1 MCSNTVTFSY
11 SVFAI
16 SGIMKVSVSE
26 KSLGFDYP
34 GNHKNLIQ
42 QLFAVRRRAKPTVTR
57 SSSYFCA
64 LTKQPGELSSGS
76 NSFQE
81 LTVSVTIGQS
91 VNCGFIH
98 STDHEN
104 SAEAL

>member
-1 MCSNTVTFSY
+1 MKKVLVLIIPEITKTSSNNRSL
-11 SVFAI
+11 
-16 SGIMKVSVSE
+16 SE
-26 KSLGFDYP
+26 EE
-34 GNHKNLIQ
+34 Q
-42 QLFAVRRRAKPTVTR
+42 KPTVTR
-57 SSSYFCA
+57 SSSYCCA
-64 LTKQPGELSSGS
+64 LTKRPGELSSGS
-76 NSFQE
+76 DSFRE

>member
-1 MCSNTVTFSY
+1 MVLIITEITKTSSNNCSQ
-11 SVFAI
+11 
-16 SGIMKVSVSE
+16 SE
-26 KSLGFDYP
+26 EEQKS
-34 GNHKNLIQ
+34 
-42 QLFAVRRRAKPTVTR
+42 TVTR

-64 LTKQPGELSSGS
+64 ITKRPGELSSGS
-76 NSFQE
+76 DSFRE

-91 VNCGFIH
+91 VNCGFTR